1 MPECAHECYNY
12 IYQSDRERL
21 KRTAMPWINGNVA
34 ASLAHALATGHS
46 IVDPAITEI
55 QVLCTCTCL
64 LIIQEYLP
72 VEMFSEGLCSGPIC
86 GW

>member
-1 MPECAHECYNY
+1 MH

-21 KRTAMPWINGNVA
+21 KQTAMPWINGNVA
-34 ASLAHALATGHS
+34 ASLAHALATGRS
-46 IVDPAITEI
+46 IVDPAVNEV
-55 QVLCTCTCL
+55 QVVCTYTCL